1 MAARLDLR
9 QAQNGTNLCDAIV
22 TGAIINFYTAVP
34 SAMDEDPLSVEVP
47 REFHRRMAAII
58 EAVQTGIWQR
68 GVHDLLGYAT
78 DYAFG
83 DKRGLQTLV
92 LKSKSRS
99 AYVRLQWETIMADTD
114 ADRKRVEEVIKN
126 AINELG

>member
-1 MAARLDLR
+1 MP
-9 QAQNGTNLCDAIV
+9 TPPT
-22 TGAIINFYTAVP
+22 TG
-34 SAMDEDPLSVEVP
+34 EKDPQTVDVP

-58 EAVQTGIWQR
+58 EAVQTGIWQA

-92 LKSKSRS
+92 LKSRHRS
-99 AYVRLQWETIMADTD
+99 AYVRLQWEAIMSDAV
-114 ADRKRVEEVIKN
+114 ADRQLVDNAIKN
-126 AINELG
+126 AIHELT

>member
-1 MAARLDLR
+1 MP
-9 QAQNGTNLCDAIV
+9 TP
-22 TGAIINFYTAVP
+22 P
-34 SAMDEDPLSVEVP
+34 SATEKDPLTVDVP

-58 EAVQTGIWQR
+58 EAVQTGIWQE

-92 LKSKSRS
+92 LKSKHRS
-99 AYVRLQWETIMADTD
+99 AYVRLQWETIMSDTV
-114 ADRKRVEEVIKN
+114 ADRQLVDNAIKN
-126 AINELG
+126 AIHELT

>member
-1 MAARLDLR
+1 
-9 QAQNGTNLCDAIV
+9 
-22 TGAIINFYTAVP
+22 
-34 SAMDEDPLSVEVP
+34 MDQDPLTIDVP

-58 EAVQTGIWQR
+58 EAVQTGIWKR
-68 GVHDLLGYAT
+68 GTHDLLGYAT

-92 LKSKSRS
+92 LKSKNRS

-114 ADRKRVEEVIKN
+114 ADRKRVEAVIQT
-126 AINELG
+126 AIIELS

>member
-1 MAARLDLR
+1 MTRPPDPTERDPA
-9 QAQNGTNLCDAIV
+9 TIDA
-22 TGAIINFYTAVP
+22 
-34 SAMDEDPLSVEVP
+34 P

-58 EAVQTGIWQR
+58 EAVQTGIWQQ

-92 LKSKSRS
+92 LKSRHRS
-99 AYVRLQWETIMADTD
+99 AYVRLQWETIMGDTD
-114 ADRKRVEEVIKN
+114 ADRQTVDDAVKS
-126 AINELG
+126 AIRELT

>member
-1 MAARLDLR
+1 
-9 QAQNGTNLCDAIV
+9 
-22 TGAIINFYTAVP
+22 
-34 SAMDEDPLSVEVP
+34 MDEDPLSVEVP

-58 EAVQTGIWQR
+58 EAVQSGIWQR

-114 ADRKRVEEVIKN
+114 ADRNRVEEVIKN

>member
-1 MAARLDLR
+1 M
-9 QAQNGTNLCDAIV
+9 
-22 TGAIINFYTAVP
+22 
-34 SAMDEDPLSVEVP
+34 EKDPLTIDVP

-58 EAVQTGIWQR
+58 EAVQTGIWQH

-92 LKSKSRS
+92 LKTKHRS
-99 AYVRLQWETIMADTD
+99 AYVRLQWEAIMSDTV
-114 ADRKRVEEVIKN
+114 ADRQLVDNAVKN
-126 AINELG
+126 AIHELT